1 MFKDKDCLVAKRQTK
16 GRGRYNRVW
25 SSSLDIIVSILFKEK
40 HNNTII
46 APMAVCLA
54 LRDIG
59 IDAGIKWP
67 NDVYVDSKKICGI
80 LIEDEYRTDFEASIV
95 GIGLNMLP
103 KPELDVPGVLDY
115 VKLAMIN

>member
-1 MFKDKDCLVAKRQTK
+1 MDNIRLDNYSFNNNYTMYRVDSIESTNDFFKANYHLFKDKDCLVAKRQTK

-54 LRDIG
+54 L
-59 IDAGIKWP
+59 
-67 NDVYVDSKKICGI
+67 
-80 LIEDEYRTDFEASIV
+80 
-95 GIGLNMLP
+95 
-103 KPELDVPGVLDY
+103 
-115 VKLAMIN
+115 